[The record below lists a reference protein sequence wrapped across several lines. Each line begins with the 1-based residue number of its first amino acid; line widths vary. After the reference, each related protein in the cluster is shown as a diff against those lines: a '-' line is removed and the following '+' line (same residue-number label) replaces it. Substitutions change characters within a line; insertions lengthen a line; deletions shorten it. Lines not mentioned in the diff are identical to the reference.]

1 MRRIAFVFIIS
12 LIAAF
17 RSSMAMNSDIIITA
31 SDVTS
36 ASDIEQAIQEATGY
50 GTHSGTV
57 LLDAS
62 DGPFVFTQ
70 PDRTINI
77 ASSDIRLRSVNG
89 AEIAN
94 CDDAI
99 FFDEF
104 ITNDVII
111 DGITFHC
118 STSGII
124 AGWGTHERVTLRNN
138 VIETTMMGI
147 EVNGG
152 NGWVITDNRVSAGVD
167 AINLKGIGGTLIANN
182 TLSGNEIAIFL
193 DLAHGNK
200 LLNNN
205 LASSWQGVLL
215 IYGTNDN
222 RIMGNNI
229 SGPRQSGVSFEGDSQ
244 GNIVHGNNT
253 TCALEASCLAVSGP
267 PQIFVDN
274 QISGNNVR

>member
-1 MRRIAFVFIIS
+1 
-12 LIAAF
+12 
-17 RSSMAMNSDIIITA
+17 MAMNGEVIITA
-31 SDVTS
+31 KDVTS
-36 ASDIEQAIQEATGY
+36 ASDIEQAIQEATGH
-50 GTHSGTV
+50 GTRAGTV

-70 PDRTINI
+70 LDRTINI
-77 ASSDIRLRSVNG
+77 ASSDVRLRSVNG

-99 FFDEF
+99 FFDEV

-111 DGITFHC
+111 EGITFRC
-118 STSGII
+118 NVSGIV
-124 AGWGTHERVTLRNN
+124 ASWGTHERVILRNN
-138 VIETTMMGI
+138 VIEATMMGI
-147 EVNGG
+147 GVNGG
-152 NGWVITDNRVSAGVD
+152 NGWVITDNRVTAGVD
-167 AINLKGIGGTLIANN
+167 AINLKGTGGTLIADN

-200 LLNNN
+200 VLNNN

-222 RIMGNNI
+222 QIVGNNI
-229 SGPRQSGVSFEGDSQ
+229 SGPRQSGVSFEGGSQ
-244 GNIVHGNNT
+244 GNRVHGNNA
-253 TCALEASCLAVSGP
+253 TCAPMESCLSVSGP

-274 QISGNNVR
+274 QISRNNAR